1 MSFGVEQSQG
11 VGGQTLGGFIASKAM
26 QSRNDAK
33 KEKEKQ
39 QKVEEKGGQV
49 EDKDKKG
56 LFRKALVHNF
66 GGGFFSGK
74 KSFGEYFNYK
84 TPPKPESPKQQT
96 PSGGGSP
103 SGGSGGGKGAG
114 LAKILT
120 GGFGSLVADTT
131 AIQGGLTA
139 ITQLLNSQ
147 LQSSSFTATGISG
160 VTAILADQLE
170 AQGEM
175 IDLMGGN
182 RPSGSATAAASGMF
196 GVSSSGKAGGKTLT
210 EALMESMVGNAI
222 RKFLQR
228 GFQGALDNVKKILPK
243 VGGEVAEKA
252 PQAAAKVG
260 AESAEAIAKKKLA
273 QEVLDKGLKSKGA
286 MINGKYLSVG
296 AEEASTIL
304 AQKAAKEGGEGFLS
318 KMGGPL
324 SKVAS
329 KVGWKGVGTAM
340 KWLPLV
346 GAVPSLIEAVDDA
359 RKGDIMGALMSAGSA
374 IPIAGWGFLAADITR
389 DVVGKNSFDNT
400 LGEAFQYLP
409 DAMSTAGLSSGGVM
423 LGEAGKEA
431 VVDLNSSDAK
441 AKGLSGTE
449 DPGMKASGASML
461 AVVDQFVK
469 GMGPLGTPV
478 AQALGP
484 DVQNLARK
492 FGMSQSLPNLKI
504 GGGKFREDGN
514 AKKERNKFLENLIAG
529 SLESLDAKKK
539 EDKNTGTNQT
549 QTKKQQQTQS
559 NPADPSTGSATETKT
574 GADGK
579 PMDTHD
585 PKAYGAGRQSVV
597 TATPEGTGITDV
609 DTNRQTGQLEANHID
624 FDYKGSKYK
633 VRINPNNGDY
643 EVFKKGANF
652 GFDQKIDIGGPQGP
666 KKGQANEAL
675 LRIAHNEVRR
685 FFLVNAP
692 QKGLSLKYINQGDI
706 DKNTKAKANARVNGN
721 QQRGGI
727 VKQEFDRGGLS
738 VLDDLL
744 RTTAGNVGGEIGARE
759 GRRKTGNMPI
769 LGDIGERIGRNR
781 GKNKGQETYD
791 TLTSPFRSFGFEKGG
806 SMFGVANVKNEITV
820 EQRLD
825 DVEKVLAMMT
835 GVLGILSPSIA
846 ESEQS
851 STKSTAS
858 PPRSAPSAPPIAATN
873 QVADEM
879 SNAAIINII
888 QSGGSSP
895 TIQKSDSSQNTADYY
910 NDPSCH
916 GLASVLCVSSPW
928 GSM

>member
-11 VGGQTLGGFIASKAM
+11 VGGQTLGGFIADKAM
-26 QSRNDAK
+26 KSRDDAK
-33 KEKEKQ
+33 KEKERQK
-39 QKVEEKGGQV
+39 KVEEKGGQV

-56 LFRKALVHNF
+56 LFRKALAHNF

-74 KSFGEYFNYK
+74 KSFGEHFNYK
-84 TPPKPESPKQQT
+84 MPPKPESPKQQT

-147 LQSSSFTATGISG
+147 LQSSSFTANGISG
-160 VTAILADQLE
+160 ITAILADQLE

-182 RPSGSATAAASGMF
+182 RPSGGAATASGMF
-196 GVSSSGKAGGKTLT
+196 GVGGSVKTGGKTLT
-210 EALMESMVGNAI
+210 EAAINAAIEKGIGRFLLSRLSKFNPFQKKPDIPRGPSGPKGYYDDAVNTSKRNAQRFSPPEKPKGFGQQLQDIGSGLKGKANQAVDFGKGVLGKAKGFGDNAI
-222 RKFLQR
+222 KGITGSPIAKRLALAGSRFGGRMIPVLGT
-228 GFQGALDNVKKILPK
+228 GFSAVESADRAKKGDVVGAWLAGI
-243 VGGEVAEKA
+243 GGGAGA
-252 PQAAAKVG
+252 TATATSAAALTG
-260 AESAEAIAKKKLA
+260 A
-273 QEVLDKGLKSKGA
+273 GA
-286 MINGKYLSVG
+286 
-296 AEEASTIL
+296 
-304 AQKAAKEGGEGFLS
+304 
-318 KMGGPL
+318 
-324 SKVAS
+324 
-329 KVGWKGVGTAM
+329 
-340 KWLPLV
+340 
-346 GAVPSLIEAVDDA
+346 
-359 RKGDIMGALMSAGSA
+359 A
-374 IPIAGWGFLAADITR
+374 IPAAAEVTSMAADI
-389 DVVGKNSFDNT
+389 GL
-400 LGEAFQYLP
+400 LGWDLVQAFNP
-409 DAMSTAGLSSGGVM
+409 ASKMSSGGVM

-431 VVDLNSSDAK
+431 VVDLNSANAK
-441 AKGLSGTE
+441 TSGASPE

-492 FGMSQSLPNLKI
+492 FGMSQALPNLKI
-504 GGGKFREDGN
+504 GGGKFRENGN

-539 EDKNTGTNQT
+539 EDKSTGTTQT
-549 QTKKQQQTQS
+549 QTKQEQKKQS
-559 NPADPSTGSATETKT
+559 NPSNPDTGSATETKT

-624 FDYKGSKYK
+624 FDHKGSRYK

-675 LRIAHNEVRR
+675 LKIAHNEVRR

-692 QKGLSLKYINQGDI
+692 QKGLALKYINQGDI
-706 DKNTKAKANARVNGN
+706 DKNTKAKADARVNGN

-781 GKNKGQETYD
+781 GKTKGQETYD
-791 TLTSPFRSFGFEKGG
+791 TLTSPFISFEKGG
-806 SMFGVANVKNEITV
+806 SMFGVTNVKNEITV

-835 GVLGILSPSIA
+835 GVLGILSPGIA
-846 ESEQS
+846 EPKQS
-851 STKSTAS
+851 STQSTAS
-858 PPRSAPSAPPIAATN
+858 PPRSAPAAPPIAATN

-879 SNAAIINII
+879 SNAAIINVI

-895 TIQKSDSSQNTADYY
+895 TIQKSDSVQNTAEYAS
-910 NDPSCH
+910 DPSCG